1 MRPGTVPGLEGTTIA
16 FRGKRDVRD
25 GFPEREQY
33 ELISQLRRVAVPI
46 PSNIAEG

>member
-1 MRPGTVPGLEGTTIA
+1 M
-16 FRGKRDVRD
+16 RD

>member
-1 MRPGTVPGLEGTTIA
+1 M
-16 FRGKRDVRD
+16 RD

-33 ELISQLRRVAVPI
+33 ELTSQLRRAAVPI